1 MPSIIGSIPLF
12 DIIPGRVRST
22 QTRNPEPF
30 SEPASGFRSRAFGA
44 FRNDEGYIFSSRL
57 ALPLNIFTL
66 SSSDSGMSF
75 IHSTAGG
82 FITNGQ
88 STANRM

>member
-1 MPSIIGSIPLF
+1 MMPIITGST
-12 DIIPGRVRST
+12 RS
-22 QTRNPEPF
+22 P
-30 SEPASGFRSRAFGA
+30 S
-44 FRNDEGYIFSSRL
+44 YIFSSRL

-75 IHSTAGG
+75 IHSVAGG